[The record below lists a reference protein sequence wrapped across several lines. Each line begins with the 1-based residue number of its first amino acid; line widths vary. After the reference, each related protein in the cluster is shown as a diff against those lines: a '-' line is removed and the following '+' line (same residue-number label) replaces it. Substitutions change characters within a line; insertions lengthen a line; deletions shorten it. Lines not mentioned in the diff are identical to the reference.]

1 MDPPVGTVAEEEG
14 AGLCRA
20 GSRAAGSD
28 RGKPNTAVCLLR
40 VHRLL
45 LVVWNLQR
53 LLGEIIRRHYL
64 HRSCL
69 MQVCYNLRLLLMM
82 HVNLMV
88 LKMIVHVM
96 MVLCV

>member
-1 MDPPVGTVAEEEG
+1 MLRRRELACVGLVVELL
-14 AGLCRA
+14 GLTGVSLILRH
-20 GSRAAGSD
+20 G
-28 RGKPNTAVCLLR
+28 LLR

-88 LKMIVHVM
+88 LMMVVRVM
-96 MVLCV
+96 MVLRV